1 MTDLLDRSAGAS
13 TLSPSPRPTPPSV
26 SMGEDFYLHG
36 PPPVDQIS
44 IHVVAPD
51 PTGRLG
57 WLAST
62 IERQLNDLLR
72 LRAGWDGRRARPP
85 AHAAVVRAIEVFAS
99 FGEHVLPPQLFPL
112 PDGGVQLEWHAGSS
126 VEIEVDAKGDAHVLV
141 VGDSG
146 EILINEELR
155 SGDAVL
161 IDQVR
166 AALGDLADRLAR
178 VR

>member
-1 MTDLLDRSAGAS
+1 
-13 TLSPSPRPTPPSV
+13 
-26 SMGEDFYLHG
+26 MGEDFYLYG

-62 IERQLNDLLR
+62 IEKQLNDLLR
-72 LRAGWDGRRARPP
+72 LRPGWDGRRARPP
-85 AHAAVVRAIEVFAS
+85 YQAAVMRAIEVFAS
-99 FGEHVLPPQLFPL
+99 FGDLAFPPQVFPL
-112 PDGGVQLEWHAGSS
+112 PDGGIQLEWHAGSS
-126 VEIEVDAKGDAHVLV
+126 VEIEVDAEGVAHVLV
-141 VGDSG
+141 VDDIG
-146 EILINEELR
+146 EIDINEELR

-161 IDQVR
+161 IDRVR
-166 AALGDLADRLAR
+166 AVLEDLAGRLAR